1 MNKMMHSSD
10 DMTRLF
16 SAQRAASRRDPFPDY
31 ALRKSRIDRLIA
43 LLLENRAPICDAVAQ
58 DFGKRSA
65 DNTLAFDVLPP
76 LNSLKYARKNL
87 RQWMRPER
95 RRSNFPYNLLGGKS
109 EIHYGP
115 LGVVGNISP
124 WNFPVTLALCPMG
137 GILAAGNRVMLKP
150 SEYTPATSTLLQEK
164 IASYFDPSEIAVVT
178 GEADLSAAFSRLPFD
193 HLLFTGSTSVA
204 RHVAR
209 SAADNLVPTTLELGG
224 KSPVVVGDSADLHDV
239 AKKLLFAKTL
249 NAGQIC
255 LAPDYV
261 LIHPA
266 RRDALIEALQV
277 VAKSYFPRGYASPD
291 YVNIIS
297 QRQVARLSLLLL
309 KAEQAGNTVIPL
321 FEGDATDERTVQPSL
336 IKIDNAD
343 TDIMR
348 EEIFGPLLPIL
359 AADDFDAVVAEI
371 NSRPRPLAL
380 YYMGSDRHEIR
391 QLTQRVACG
400 GMVINDLLMHFLQ
413 DDLPFGGIGDSG
425 MGSYHGREGFLR
437 FSHAKSVYTQS
448 RFDVGALL
456 RPPYTERFRK
466 LVQFQLKG

>member
-1 MNKMMHSSD
+1 MTANIDAMN
-10 DMTRLF
+10 RLF
-16 SAQRAASRRDPFPDY
+16 ALQRAASRDEPMPDY
-31 ALRKSRIDRLIA
+31 AVRRDRIDRLIA
-43 LLLENRAPICDAVAQ
+43 LLLDSKIEICEAVAQ

-65 DNTLAFDVLPP
+65 DNTLAFDVMPP
-76 LNSLKYARKNL
+76 LNSLKYARKHL
-87 RQWMRPER
+87 RQWMKSER
-95 RRSNFPYNLLGGKS
+95 RHSNFPYNLLGGKS
-109 EIHYGP
+109 RVHYLP

-137 GILAAGNRVMLKP
+137 GILAAGNRVLLKP
-150 SEYTPATSTLLQEK
+150 SEYTPATSELLRTL
-164 IASYFDPSEIAVVT
+164 IAKYFHENEIAVVT
-178 GEADLSAAFSRLPFD
+178 GDAELSAAFSRLPFD

-224 KSPVVVGDSADLHDV
+224 KSPVVIGASADLNAV

-261 LIHPA
+261 LIAPE
-266 RRDALIEALQV
+266 RREKLIEALRATAAQL
-277 VAKSYFPRGYASPD
+277 FPDGIASPD
-291 YVNIIS
+291 YVNIIT
-297 QRQVARLSLLLL
+297 RRHAARLQSLLLH
-309 KAEQAGNTVIPL
+309 AEQDGNRVTPL
-321 FEGDATDERTVQPSL
+321 FDRAESGDERALIPSV
-336 IKIDNAD
+336 IRIDNKD

-359 AADDFDAVVAEI
+359 GVAGLDATIAEI

-380 YYMGSDRHEIR
+380 YYMGSDRREIEM
-391 QLTQRVACG
+391 LTARVACG
-400 GMVINDLLMHFLQ
+400 GMVVNDLLFHFLQ

-448 RFDVGALL
+448 PFDIGALL